1 LAWVADL
8 ILKYALERCLSGT
21 LHSEIKAGY
30 VRRGSYNARI
40 IGYPVRQQ
48 IAESSLRSR
57 LSSRAHNEEPLLS
70 QLGQDDSNRLE
81 PYLKD
86 TPFAQHSVL
95 FEAEQEIKR
104 VYFPTSAVVS
114 LVVMLESG
122 DMVEAAMVGSDGV
135 VGASAELDGHIFLSL
150 GIVQLSGDIVVCSI
164 DGLKSVALQSPKLL
178 SLLIRHE
185 QTVYA
190 QAQQSAACFASH
202 HVQARLCRWL
212 LRARDLAGTDT
223 LHFTQEYL
231 AEMLGVQRTS
241 VTVVAHTL
249 QSAGLI
255 KYARGKIRILD
266 LEALQDGACECYGT
280 VKRHYAKLLG
290 PAE

>member
-1 LAWVADL
+1 
-8 ILKYALERCLSGT
+8 
-21 LHSEIKAGY
+21 
-30 VRRGSYNARI
+30 VR
-40 IGYPVRQQ
+40 
-48 IAESSLRSR
+48 
-57 LSSRAHNEEPLLS
+57 
-70 QLGQDDSNRLE
+70 D
-81 PYLKD
+81 
-86 TPFAQHSVL
+86 
-95 FEAEQEIKR
+95 EAEQEIKH

-114 LVVMLESG
+114 LVVTLGSG

-135 VGASAELDGHIFLSL
+135 VGAAAALDGHISLSL
-150 GIVQLSGDIVVCSI
+150 GIVQLGGDIVVCSI

-178 SLLIRHE
+178 CLLIRHE

-241 VTVVAHTL
+241 VTVVLAQLAEQKVLHGAL
-249 QSAGLI
+249 SRKGGSAKNSQLSV
-255 KYARGKIRILD
+255 
-266 LEALQDGACECYGT
+266 ALVVTPIMRAY
-280 VKRHYAKLLG
+280 
-290 PAE
+290 